1 MHRYLNMTKEKLYEE
16 ILPFKQIVL
25 DKFSIYIEKKLCT
38 PYHAA

>member
-1 MHRYLNMTKEKLYEE
+1 MTKEKLYEE